1 MQKRIQQQ
9 RNNFYSK
16 TTNQPFFEPM
26 VQTAT
31 IQSRLLNAKPLGQQ
45 PTTPHHYYQKQ
56 HQHTSKFNNNRTN
69 EKQIQH
75 PTIKSS
81 RPSYPETK
89 MHRSDSCLICNR
101 KNHSTMNCFYK
112 KSNGCS
118 NCSTLNVIGETT
130 LEINISGLKTE
141 VIADVVA
148 NLVTDLI
155 LGSDW
160 IQRNNVYILTP
171 EQRIMIQSKDKEVS
185 TPLIRPPL

>member
-56 HQHTSKFNNNRTN
+56 HQHTSKFNNN
-69 EKQIQH
+69 
-75 PTIKSS
+75 P
-81 RPSYPETK
+81 
-89 MHRSDSCLICNR
+89 
-101 KNHSTMNCFYK
+101 
-112 KSNGCS
+112 

-171 EQRIMIQSKDKEVS
+171 EQRIMIRSKGKEVS